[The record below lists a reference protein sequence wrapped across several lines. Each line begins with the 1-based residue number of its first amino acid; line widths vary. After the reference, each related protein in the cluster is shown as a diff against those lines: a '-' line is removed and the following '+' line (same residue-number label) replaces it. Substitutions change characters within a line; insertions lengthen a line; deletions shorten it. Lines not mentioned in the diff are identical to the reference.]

1 MRDKIMLTTF
11 YYIDL
16 YNKQQQNQPETE
28 REYFL
33 RMAREMEQART
44 LEKRQARKANIKAIF
59 VAALNLF
66 KAKPVQGTDSVFG
79 H

>member
-1 MRDKIMLTTF
+1 MLTTF

-33 RMAREMEQART
+33 RMAREMEQARII
-44 LEKRQARKANIKAIF
+44 EKRQARKENIKAIF
-59 VAALNLF
+59 AAALKLF
-66 KAKPVQGTDSVFG
+66 KTKPVQSTNSAYG